1 MTGETVFLA
10 VDKCAE
16 LPDIQRQTMEIVD
29 GVVSELPG
37 QKQTCQQVHSE
48 LDYTVQTEVY
58 NRMYQR

>member
-37 QKQTCQQVHSE
+37 QEQTCHRDIPAWLSQANAAVF
-48 LDYTVQTEVY
+48 
-58 NRMYQR
+58 